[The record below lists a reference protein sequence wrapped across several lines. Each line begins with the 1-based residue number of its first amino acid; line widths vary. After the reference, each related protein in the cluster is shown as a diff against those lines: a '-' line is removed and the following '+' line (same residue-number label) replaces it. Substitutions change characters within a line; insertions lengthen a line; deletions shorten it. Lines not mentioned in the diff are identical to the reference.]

1 LGALRGSLTFSR
13 FFVWGDVPADL
24 ATASLTPIG
33 AFTLRPLEP
42 DEDDFERHG
51 WCSMRDAMDLELD
64 HEKVFFNEYLCLGL
78 RVDKWVVPK
87 PLLEMHLREAEAKLR
102 EQKGVERLGRKAK
115 ADLKLMITKR
125 LRRNLVPVT
134 KAVDLVWN
142 VNTGVVHF
150 FSQASRLQELMM
162 EIFERTFHLRLLPE
176 SPAVAAERVGMS
188 DEESHALDKLEQT
201 SLFRGEAS

>member
-1 LGALRGSLTFSR
+1 MGALRGNLTFSR
-13 FFVWGDVPADL
+13 FFVWGEVPPDL

-33 AFTLRPLEP
+33 AFTLRPLTPE
-42 DEDDFERHG
+42 EDDFERHG
-51 WCSMRDAMDLELD
+51 WCSIQDGMDLELD

-102 EQKGVERLGRKAK
+102 EQKGLERLGRKAK
-115 ADLKLMITKR
+115 ADLKLMITKK

-134 KAVDLVWN
+134 KTVDLVWN

-150 FSQASRLQELMM
+150 FSQAAKLQELVM
-162 EIFERTFHLRLLPE
+162 ELFEKTFHVRLLPE

-188 DEESHALDKLEQT
+188 DEESHSLDKLEPT
-201 SLFRGEAS
+201 TLFRGEKS